1 MTVGMTDLNSS
12 CSCLYDGLIQK
23 IPANNERKLEWYP
36 CGIGLLMR
44 KLENM
49 IKEGNYSLIVSFLYL
64 IGVLYIQLLLYCYG
78 KLLCF

>member
-23 IPANNERKLEWYP
+23 IPANNERKLEWYQ
-36 CGIGLLMR
+36 CGIGPLMR

-49 IKEGNYSLIVSFLYL
+49 IKETIH
-64 IGVLYIQLLLYCYG
+64 
-78 KLLCF
+78 

>member
-23 IPANNERKLEWYP
+23 IPANNERKLEWYR
-36 CGIGLLMR
+36 CGIGPLMH

-49 IKEGNYSLIVSFLYL
+49 IKETIH
-64 IGVLYIQLLLYCYG
+64 
-78 KLLCF
+78 